1 MRIRSRCPF
10 YLRSGTLLPSTPML
24 DTEVIWLKLQS
35 HTCNYPILSKFA
47 KKAFCAKSAASE
59 QLFSSS
65 GKLISPL
72 RNSHVIL
79 YTCMILPL
87 LGVNEL
93 RCHFIRMF
101 LFKIYFIGL
110 PQAKNMGSCGWVVGP
125 FCAAERG
132 SYNVHVCYS
141 IHQVCKYYKQNTLT
155 QTTCNNIGY
164 TFLQA
169 LLVVLFV
176 EQTPTDGTVII
187 LSVYLLTQDCLCYL
201 P

>member
-1 MRIRSRCPF
+1 MQN
-10 YLRSGTLLPSTPML
+10 G
-24 DTEVIWLKLQS
+24 
-35 HTCNYPILSKFA
+35 
-47 KKAFCAKSAASE
+47 AASE

-65 GKLISPL
+65 GELISPL

-79 YTCMILPL
+79 YTCMLLPL

-110 PQAKNMGSCGWVVGP
+110 PQAKKMGSWGWVVGP
-125 FCAAERG
+125 FCVAERG

-187 LSVYLLTQDCLCYL
+187 RPSVDTRLFML
-201 P
+201 PTLAPLMRDSSTFSYFGCVTSNNCNIPFVFVQVRFFFTCTFP